1 MGLIMMNNSDSI
13 FELEQ
18 QIMKCWEM
26 TDDIRNAA
34 EYIYDSPDFIN
45 MPGEY
50 SDKIVNLLFGIEEV
64 YKRRFEKCWGTF
76 ESVCK
81 EYHRRGKMA
90 QLDREEI
97 FPDDNYYGGGQ
108 WLYTRLWKKLLLCF
122 FFCVTLVVQL

>member
-1 MGLIMMNNSDSI
+1 MMNNSDSI
-13 FELEQ
+13 FELELQ
-18 QIMKCWEM
+18 LMKCWEM

-34 EYIYDSPDFIN
+34 DYIYDSPEFID

-50 SDKIVNLLFGIEEV
+50 SDTIVNLLFGIEEV

-97 FPDDNYYGGGQ
+97 FARFKINICKRFNYFRILLS
-108 WLYTRLWKKLLLCF
+108 LYNSIIME
-122 FFCVTLVVQL
+122 

>member
-1 MGLIMMNNSDSI
+1 MNKNENAI
-13 FELEQ
+13 FDLEQ

-64 YKRRFEKCWGTF
+64 YKRRFEKCWSTF

-81 EYHRRGKMA
+81 EYHLRGKMA

-108 WLYTRLWKKLLLCF
+108 
-122 FFCVTLVVQL
+122 